1 MEAVERRQKQRRAFW
16 TKQLHQWHWISSALS
31 LVGMLLFAI
40 TGITLNNAA
49 RIEASPVVTRAE
61 AVLPEPMLMTLEED
75 HPLSP
80 ALRDWL
86 SAELD
91 VRMESG
97 KPEWSG
103 EELYLSLP
111 RPGGDA
117 WLSIDRES
125 GAVEYERTDR
135 GVIAYL
141 NDLHKGRHTGTAWSW
156 FIDLFSGACVVFC
169 LTGLFLLYLHGRHR
183 PATWPVVGSGFVIPL
198 LLAIFLI
205 H

>member
-49 RIEASPVVTRAE
+49 RIEALPVVTRAE
-61 AVLPEPMLMTLEED
+61 AVLPGPMLTTLEAD
-75 HPLSP
+75 RPLSP

-91 VRMESG
+91 VSMESG
-97 KPEWSG
+97 KPEWS
-103 EELYLSLP
+103 EDELYLSLP

-183 PATWPVVGSGFVIPL
+183 PATWPVVGAGLVIPL

>member
-61 AVLPEPMLMTLEED
+61 AVLPEPMLMTLEGD

-91 VRMESG
+91 VRMDFDSLMKAG
-97 KPEWSG
+97 SMLGSAAVIVMDDSTSMVRALDTIPAKPVI
-103 EELYLSLP
+103 
-111 RPGGDA
+111 GD
-117 WLSIDRES
+117 
-125 GAVEYERTDR
+125 T
-135 GVIAYL
+135 
-141 NDLHKGRHTGTAWSW
+141 
-156 FIDLFSGACVVFC
+156 
-169 LTGLFLLYLHGRHR
+169 
-183 PATWPVVGSGFVIPL
+183 
-198 LLAIFLI
+198 
-205 H
+205 